1 MEGGDGGGA
10 GGVEG
15 GLEGGVDGGLDGG
28 STGGDGEGSSGMAD
42 GTNVTLG
49 VTETAPNDR
58 AAPTHTSI
66 GPEEESSGVVRG
78 TAASEAR
85 RKFVV
90 VAAQLDLL
98 KNRAPPDALKRTPS
112 RPRSCGGMKGLD
124 SEIVRFSFAK

>member
-1 MEGGDGGGA
+1 
-10 GGVEG
+10 
-15 GLEGGVDGGLDGG
+15 
-28 STGGDGEGSSGMAD
+28 
-42 GTNVTLG
+42 LG

-66 GPEEESSGVVRG
+66 GPEEDSSGVVRG